1 MVRYDIG
8 LEHKDTEEVLAL
20 NLQASNG
27 SEALGKLVEG
37 KVRFAQPHP
46 DDPRKTKIQ
55 PFIPGGSCK
64 ITRMVRPGREYP
76 EMVGRY
82 V

>member
-8 LEHKDTEEVLAL
+8 LEHKSTKEVLAL
-20 NLQASNG
+20 NLQASDG
-27 SEALGKLVEG
+27 SEALGKIVEG
-37 KVRFAQPHP
+37 KVKFAQPHP
-46 DDPRKTKIQ
+46 NDPKKTKIQ
-55 PFIPGGSCK
+55 SFIPGGSWK